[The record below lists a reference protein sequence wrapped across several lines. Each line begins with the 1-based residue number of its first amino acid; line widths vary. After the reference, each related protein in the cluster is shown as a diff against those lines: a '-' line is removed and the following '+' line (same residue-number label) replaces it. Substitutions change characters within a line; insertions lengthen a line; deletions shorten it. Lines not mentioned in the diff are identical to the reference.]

1 MDLVFL
7 IGRSLL
13 GLVFILA
20 GIQVHLVARKQSA
33 EMARG
38 VGVPFPEISVP
49 LTGII
54 IVVAGLMVALGVWP
68 DLAAILL
75 ILFLVSAAYF
85 FHAFWRIEDPQEQG
99 SQTGHFMKN
108 MGLVGASLII
118 FFIYNQL
125 QGSVP
130 LSLVGPLFGPIGP
143 VFESP
148 G

>member
-75 ILFLVSAAYF
+75 ILFLVSAASST
-85 FHAFWRIEDPQEQG
+85 R
-99 SQTGHFMKN
+99 S
-108 MGLVGASLII
+108 GASRILR
-118 FFIYNQL
+118 
-125 QGSVP
+125 SKAARP
-130 LSLVGPLFGPIGP
+130 ATS
-143 VFESP
+143 
-148 G
+148 